1 MDADKSISVTLEHS
15 GKLNEGGYAFLQCA
29 VLYTAA
35 RGRPSPSPLVNGE
48 VDGSAEAEEVPEMRG
63 QRRVRVLNLA
73 VQVAGLAGSVFRFAD
88 MDAVV
93 VALLRRCESGLS
105 HRSYCAGVSDLWCV
119 ALDVYSNSK
128 DEGDEAFDDS

>member
-35 RGRPSPSPLVNGE
+35 RGRPSPSPIVNGE
-48 VDGSAEAEEVPEMRG
+48 VDGSAEEVPKIRG
-63 QRRVRVLNLA
+63 ERRVRVLNLA

-93 VALLRRCESGLS
+93 VALLRRCESGLFNLPF
-105 HRSYCAGVSDLWCV
+105 CADI
-119 ALDVYSNSK
+119 
-128 DEGDEAFDDS
+128 